1 MTTPKNFSKE
11 GYAETDL
18 ENEISQLR
26 SVKKE
31 LLNCLRPFN
40 DVLERITQRER
51 ERVDIQHL
59 DRAEK
64 HDREKQKQ
72 AVEQLIE
79 VQAELKRV
87 NSENVKLK
95 QSLDQAEKYSKTQ
108 KLRFAELKS
117 RVTVLER
124 ERGLRTAAAA
134 EARSQEDT
142 STIRELQKQLHEAR
156 EQLNKTTEELSE
168 TLQRLS
174 KVQERLTVA
183 EQVTAA
189 TLQRELQES
198 GNSDELQ
205 LELTPQH
212 QSTTH
217 TGDVWIS

>member
-108 KLRFAELKS
+108 KLRCAELKS

-205 LELTPQH
+205 LELTPQP

-217 TGDVWIS
+217 TGYVWIS